1 MADDYALPK
10 TVIVLLVMI
19 GAAAAVCCGYAIHS
33 FAVGF
38 EPGGNGIKPLSSE
51 QGDYMREVRARN
63 LEALAVEG
71 HKYMRTR

>member
-19 GAAAAVCCGYAIHS
+19 GAAAAVCCGYAVHS

-38 EPGGNGIKPLSSE
+38 QADGVKPLTSE

-63 LEALAVEG
+63 IEALAAEG